1 MVSSPSLK
9 NPCVFHMYHVAML
22 CVCVPMLMPT
32 VRTPLHTK
40 LANQHTPNSIHADP
54 KVRLHFCSSTLLAKS
69 TIGHKPWKNTVGPR
83 LISFKFNPLRSFT
96 ICARVRAWVGV
107 CVCVPVGCPQ
117 LEPPC
122 AFLKPAQQHPPTI
135 IPRWFRGNKP
145 ASFGKHKIIS
155 LFLL

>member
-9 NPCVFHMYHVAML
+9 TLVFSHVS
-22 CVCVPMLMPT
+22 CSNVVCVPMLMPT

-40 LANQHTPNSIHADP
+40 LANQHTPNGIHADP
-54 KVRLHFCSSTLLAKS
+54 KVRFHFCSSILLAKS

-83 LISFKFNPLRSFT
+83 LISFKSNPLRLFT
-96 ICARVRAWVGV
+96 ICARVRAWV

-135 IPRWFRGNKP
+135 IPRWFRGNKT
-145 ASFGKHKIIS
+145 ANFGKHKIIS

>member
-9 NPCVFHMYHVAML
+9 TLVFSHVS
-22 CVCVPMLMPT
+22 CSNVVCVPMLMPT

-107 CVCVPVGCPQ
+107 CVCACGVPTVRTSLRFLETCPTTSTNN
-117 LEPPC
+117 
-122 AFLKPAQQHPPTI
+122 HPKMVQ
-135 IPRWFRGNKP
+135 RKQNR
-145 ASFGKHKIIS
+145 
-155 LFLL
+155 